1 MIFGKTSQGIAEH
14 DLCAKNCTTFSLWLQ
29 IVKMQGHFV
38 QKYNMNINEE
48 KLSVSAR
55 HFFKPIVSPF
65 GKNGKQNLGLVN
77 FAPESHL
84 LVVQIDLFIWYVFFS
99 Q

>member
-14 DLCAKNCTTFSLWLQ
+14 DLSAKNCTTFSLWLQ

-48 KLSVSAR
+48 KLSVS
-55 HFFKPIVSPF
+55 
-65 GKNGKQNLGLVN
+65 GKT
-77 FAPESHL
+77 
-84 LVVQIDLFIWYVFFS
+84 LFQTDRFTVW
-99 Q
+99 